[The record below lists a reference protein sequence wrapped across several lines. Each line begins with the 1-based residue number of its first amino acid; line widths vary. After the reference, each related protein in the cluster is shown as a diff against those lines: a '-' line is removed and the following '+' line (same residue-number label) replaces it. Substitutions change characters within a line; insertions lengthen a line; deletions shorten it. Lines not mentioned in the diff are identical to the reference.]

1 MTEVWKPGP
10 RAVLG
15 VLEEAGNTL
24 AAILPQVLTSF
35 CLLRANE
42 DAVGRGQDAATQR

>member
-10 RAVLG
+10 RSLG
-15 VLEEAGNTL
+15 YTSYTKRWLL
-24 AAILPQVLTSF
+24 YILPQVLTSF

-42 DAVGRGQDAATQR
+42 DAVGRGQDAAAQR

>member
-10 RAVLG
+10 AQCYLVFYKK
-15 VLEEAGNTL
+15 TL
-24 AAILPQVLTSF
+24 AALLPQVLTSF

-42 DAVGRGQDAATQR
+42 DAVGRGQDAAAQR